1 MANKYR
7 KLLVRFEIK
16 NKQKGVEMR
25 DDNPFL
31 IAYDLACK
39 TYDITPT
46 LENCDK
52 VQDAYDMLWIELN
65 KINENETEA

>member
-1 MANKYR
+1 
-7 KLLVRFEIK
+7 
-16 NKQKGVEMR
+16 MR

-31 IAYDLACK
+31 VAYDLACI

-52 VQDAYDMLWIELN
+52 VQDAYDLLWIELN

>member
-1 MANKYR
+1 MK
-7 KLLVRFEIK
+7 FEIK
-16 NKQKGVEMR
+16 NKQKGVEMK

-31 IAYDLACK
+31 IAYNLACI

-65 KINENETEA
+65 KINENETDN

>member
-1 MANKYR
+1 
-7 KLLVRFEIK
+7 
-16 NKQKGVEMR
+16 MR

-31 IAYDLACK
+31 VAYDLACK

-52 VQDAYDMLWIELN
+52 VQDAYDKLWIELN